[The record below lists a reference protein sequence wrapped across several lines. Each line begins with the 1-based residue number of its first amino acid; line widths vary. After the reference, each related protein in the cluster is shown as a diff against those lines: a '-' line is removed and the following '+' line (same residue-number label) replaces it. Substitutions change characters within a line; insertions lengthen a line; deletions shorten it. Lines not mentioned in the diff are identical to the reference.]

1 MKYGIIVK
9 NKKKLTTIKWAKY
22 KPIKYNCT
30 YFIDFEDNE
39 KSKVSFRPTEL
50 GFFDGIKYSK
60 MNEYISSEESI
71 SFFKSLVKSDDMLKL
86 MLIKQTSINWERLFN
101 ELKENQYW

>member
-1 MKYGIIVK
+1 MKYGIIIK
-9 NKKKLTTIKWAKY
+9 SKKKSTIIKWGKY

-50 GFFDGIKYSK
+50 GVFDGIKYSK
-60 MNEYISSEESI
+60 MNRFLSSEESI
-71 SFFKSLVKSDDMLKL
+71 SFFKSLVKEDDMLKL
-86 MLIKQTSINWERLFN
+86 MRIKQMSIDWNRLYN
-101 ELKENQYW
+101 ELTRNGYW